1 MRKLLIIG
9 MIAMINVFADERL
22 GFDFSEF
29 DGIDD
34 QILLLS
40 RDKDVLAVIRREVDR
55 LVASW
60 KQRDLRKKSL
70 ILLKKANFNTLESGK
85 IVVVEWGGGG
95 LGYRAL
101 YLSKRIFYIRE
112 LGDQL
117 KIDEILVKDSLKL
130 KEDIHAIIEI
140 LKKDSDYIGNIS
152 GFSFD
157 TQTYFLTFLNEK
169 EIKKSIIISGSS
181 VIKIKKKDMSANERN
196 TISLWDLI
204 MMIKENC
211 KLSPESGA

>member
-40 RDKDVLAVIRREVDR
+40 RDKDVLAVTRREVDR

-169 EIKKSIIISGSS
+169 EIKKSIIISCSS

>member
-40 RDKDVLAVIRREVDR
+40 RDKDVLAVTRREVDR

-112 LGDQL
+112 LGDPL

>member
-40 RDKDVLAVIRREVDR
+40 RDKDVLAVTRREVDR

-140 LKKDSDYIGNIS
+140 LRKDSDYIGNIS

>member
-40 RDKDVLAVIRREVDR
+40 RDKDVLAVTRREVDR

-140 LKKDSDYIGNIS
+140 LKKNSDYIGNIS

>member
-40 RDKDVLAVIRREVDR
+40 RDKDVLAVTRREVDR

-70 ILLKKANFNTLESGK
+70 ILLKKANFNTLETG
-85 IVVVEWGGGG
+85 
-95 LGYRAL
+95 
-101 YLSKRIFYIRE
+101 
-112 LGDQL
+112 
-117 KIDEILVKDSLKL
+117 
-130 KEDIHAIIEI
+130 
-140 LKKDSDYIGNIS
+140 
-152 GFSFD
+152 
-157 TQTYFLTFLNEK
+157 
-169 EIKKSIIISGSS
+169 
-181 VIKIKKKDMSANERN
+181 
-196 TISLWDLI
+196 
-204 MMIKENC
+204 
-211 KLSPESGA
+211 

>member
-40 RDKDVLAVIRREVDR
+40 RDKDVLAVTRREVDR

-117 KIDEILVKDSLKL
+117 EIDEILVKDSLKL

>member
-40 RDKDVLAVIRREVDR
+40 RDKDVLAVTRREVDR

-60 KQRDLRKKSL
+60 KQKDLRKKSL

-196 TISLWDLI
+196 TISLWNLI

>member
-40 RDKDVLAVIRREVDR
+40 RDKDVLAVTRREVDR

-112 LGDQL
+112 LGDQF

>member
-40 RDKDVLAVIRREVDR
+40 RDKDVLAVTRREVDR

-211 KLSPESGA
+211 KLRTYP

>member
-40 RDKDVLAVIRREVDR
+40 RDKDVLAVTRREVDR

-181 VIKIKKKDMSANERN
+181 VIKTKKKDMSANERN

>member
-40 RDKDVLAVIRREVDR
+40 RDKDVLAVTRREVDR

-117 KIDEILVKDSLKL
+117 EIDEILVKDSLKL

-211 KLSPESGA
+211 KLSLESGA

>member
-1 MRKLLIIG
+1 

-40 RDKDVLAVIRREVDR
+40 RDKDVLAVTRREVDR

>member
-40 RDKDVLAVIRREVDR
+40 RDKDVLAVTRREVDR

-196 TISLWDLI
+196 TISLWNLI

>member
-40 RDKDVLAVIRREVDR
+40 RDKDVLAVTRREVDR

-211 KLSPESGA
+211 KFSPESGA

>member
-40 RDKDVLAVIRREVDR
+40 RDKDVLAVTRREVDR

-70 ILLKKANFNTLESGK
+70 ILLKKAIFNTLESGK

-204 MMIKENC
+204 MIIKENC

>member
-40 RDKDVLAVIRREVDR
+40 RDKDVLAVTRREVDR

>member
-40 RDKDVLAVIRREVDR
+40 RDKDVLAVTRREVDR

-101 YLSKRIFYIRE
+101 YLSKRLFYIRE

-211 KLSPESGA
+211 KLSLESGA

>member
-40 RDKDVLAVIRREVDR
+40 RDKDVLAVTRREVDR

-211 KLSPESGA
+211 KLSLESGA

>member
-40 RDKDVLAVIRREVDR
+40 RDKDVLAVTRREVDR

-101 YLSKRIFYIRE
+101 YLSKRIFYIKE

>member
-40 RDKDVLAVIRREVDR
+40 RDKDVLAVTRREVDR

-181 VIKIKKKDMSANERN
+181 VIKIKKRICQRMRG
-196 TISLWDLI
+196 ILY
-204 MMIKENC
+204 
-211 KLSPESGA
+211 LSGI

>member
-40 RDKDVLAVIRREVDR
+40 RDKDVLAVTRREVDR

-117 KIDEILVKDSLKL
+117 EIDEILVKDSLKL

-196 TISLWDLI
+196 TISLWNLI

>member
-40 RDKDVLAVIRREVDR
+40 RDKDVLAVTRREVDR

-95 LGYRAL
+95 LGYRAF

>member
-40 RDKDVLAVIRREVDR
+40 RDKDVLAVTRREVDR

-169 EIKKSIIISGSS
+169 EIKKSIIISGSF

>member
-40 RDKDVLAVIRREVDR
+40 RDKDVLAVTRREVDR

-211 KLSPESGA
+211 KLSPENGA

>member
-1 MRKLLIIG
+1 
-9 MIAMINVFADERL
+9 MINVFADERL

-40 RDKDVLAVIRREVDR
+40 RDKDVLAVTRREVDR